1 MKFYSI
7 LPAALLAG
15 ASYAAEE
22 SSSTSEADAKATPWK
37 EPTPVGEL
45 WTAKWDTVSL
55 QPYTQHCLN
64 RNTYT
69 AKIYR
74 LSELYP
80 ELKEFA
86 PELKVFYN
94 KQLYAGSWNGVVR
107 DPHIPRIAW
116 WVLTGDRTSTAQSAN
131 SCE

>member
-107 DPHIPRIAW
+107 DPHMPRIA
-116 WVLTGDRTSTAQSAN
+116 
-131 SCE
+131 